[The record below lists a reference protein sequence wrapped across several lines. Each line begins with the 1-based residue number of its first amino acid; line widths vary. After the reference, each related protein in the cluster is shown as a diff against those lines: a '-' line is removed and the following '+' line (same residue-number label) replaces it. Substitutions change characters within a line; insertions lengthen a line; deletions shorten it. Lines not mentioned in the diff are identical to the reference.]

1 MTGVFFQAVVFD
13 GVVKNC
19 CELIVDAAQ
28 ICLRVRFFAFITMA
42 AQVVLPAA
50 YVDCE
55 FRKGFCIRLFIY
67 IFNFT
72 RN

>member
-13 GVVKNC
+13 SVVKNC
-19 CELIVDAAQ
+19 CELIVDATQ
-28 ICLRVRFFAFITMA
+28 IGLGVWFSTFVTMA
-42 AQVVLPAA
+42 GQVVLPAA

-67 IFNFT
+67 VFNFT